1 MEQNFLLLNFSE
13 KDLSLH
19 LDFLPGGFATEWHC
33 ASSRYLPKLPVG
45 KTLTVD
51 LSLMPL
57 KLGLQTIA
65 GVKLT
70 DTFLKRSYIYENL
83 AQVFVVNEV
92 TKERQRFL
100 SQWIQQEV

>member
-1 MEQNFLLLNFSE
+1 MFLHLLNFSE

-33 ASSRYLPKLPVG
+33 ASSRYLEKLPVG
-45 KTLTVD
+45 KSLSID

-83 AQVFVVNEV
+83 AQVFVINEV
-92 TKERQRFL
+92 TEERQRFL